1 MNGKITDN
9 KKCLT
14 SDEIRDYHLNKLS
27 DEKKR
32 QVEEHIIDCDICS
45 DLFDA
50 YENISDDEVKKITTE
65 INSKIDSK
73 IKHRTSLRTI
83 IYSSAAIIV
92 LFALS
97 VLLKKSGNSGNELFT
112 KYFKPYPDVTL
123 QMRNENNYGLL
134 KKGMQLYNSGK
145 YKEALKVFGKI
156 SGQKKNN
163 YAEFYSGVAL
173 IAEGKT
179 EKGIQLLKNIAV
191 NPKEYFYP
199 EANWYI
205 GLAYLK
211 LNKPEKAMLRFEL
224 IKNNPDFKTK
234 IMKIKGNLNARN

>member
-1 MNGKITDN
+1 MNGNITDN
-9 KKCLT
+9 RKCLT

-27 DEKKR
+27 DEKRR

-50 YENISDDEVKKITTE
+50 YENISVEDVKKITTE
-65 INSKIDSK
+65 ITSKIDSK
-73 IKHRTSLRTI
+73 IKHKTSLRTI

-97 VLLKKSGNSGNELFT
+97 VLLNNSGNSGNELFT

-123 QMRNENNYGLL
+123 QMRNETNYGLL
-134 KKGMQLYNSGK
+134 KKGMQLYNRGK
-145 YKEALKVFGKI
+145 YKEALKVFDKI
-156 SGQKKNN
+156 SGQDKNN
-163 YAEFYSGVAL
+163 FAEFYSGVAL

-179 EKGIQLLKNIAV
+179 DSGIKLLKNIAD

-211 LNKPEKAMLRFEL
+211 LNQPEKAMHRFDL
-224 IKNNPDFKTK
+224 IKNNRDFKTK
-234 IMKIKGNLNARN
+234 IIEIKGKLNARN